1 MSYDRLAPTISSKA
15 KKCLVPITWVKIV
28 ARPPVTLSD
37 RLDTRPC
44 KILDPR
50 LRRRR
55 RRRRRRTD
63 GRTECKVGFSESAV
77 RGGANDAVTD
87 GGTTRREY

>member
-1 MSYDRLAPTISSKA
+1 
-15 KKCLVPITWVKIV
+15 LVPITWVKIV

-63 GRTECKVGFSESAV
+63 GRT
-77 RGGANDAVTD
+77 D
-87 GGTTRREY
+87 GV